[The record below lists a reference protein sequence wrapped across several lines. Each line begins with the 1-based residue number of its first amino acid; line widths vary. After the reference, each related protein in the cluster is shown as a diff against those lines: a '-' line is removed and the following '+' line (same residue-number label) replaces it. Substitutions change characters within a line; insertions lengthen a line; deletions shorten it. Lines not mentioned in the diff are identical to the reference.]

1 MNKHEKRGL
10 VVVRVALAITVV
22 IALLVLTGC
31 ASVQQNWEEH
41 TEPMTTEQIRQMHT
55 FHNGIVWRT

>member
-10 VVVRVALAITVV
+10 VVVNVALVLCVV
-22 IALLVLTGC
+22 LLALSLVGC
-31 ASVQQNWEEH
+31 ASFQKEWEEH